1 MMSFTAKYP
10 QLQYCT
16 AYSSF
21 FLRAEVRG
29 SYVSSGWLIGH
40 GQAPLCL
47 QVCRLFFADDKC
59 QAFLALGH

>member
-1 MMSFTAKYP
+1 MMSFTANYP

-21 FLRAEVRG
+21 FLRAEVRA

-40 GQAPLCL
+40 GQAPAPSTG
-47 QVCRLFFADDKC
+47 VPTFFADDK
-59 QAFLALGH
+59 